1 MFPLI
6 ARFAAL
12 MVAGRLFGRVLQHPR
27 LAPIVNTRKG
37 RLALLVLGF
46 GLRRHSRTRY
56 IGHAVR
62 LARRSHR

>member
-1 MFPLI
+1 MFPFI

-12 MVAGRLFGRVLQHPR
+12 MLAGRLIERMVKHPR
-27 LAPIVNTRKG
+27 VAPIVNTRKG

-56 IGHAVR
+56 LGHAMR
-62 LARRSHR
+62 LARSHHR